1 MFRRRRKKRTIKKE
15 MLINISPKENR
26 IAIVEEG
33 VLEEFFVEKKS
44 SKRLVGNIYKGKV
57 EAIVPGIAAAFV
69 NIGVSRNGF
78 LYLNEKHVYG
88 DFRSEEV
95 EEAIDYKA
103 EKGAALEKG
112 QEILVQVVREP
123 IGAKGPRL
131 TRRISVPGRY
141 VVMIPHEHNTGISK
155 RIDKP
160 EERQRIR
167 QMIASMKLP
176 KDIGI
181 IVRTEAEGMGMRE
194 FVREI
199 KYLRNLWNKILGRAK
214 KGATPSLIYE
224 EYDLILRA
232 ARDLFTMEIDRIRID
247 SKEEYRRIHGFI
259 RSFLPQLRSRVEF
272 YRGNTSLF
280 ESAGI
285 EKQINMVFE
294 RKVNLKSGG
303 CIVIEPTEALT
314 TIDVNTG
321 HFIGKGREARK
332 NPETTAFITNREAA
346 REIARHIRL
355 KDVGGIIVID
365 FIDMKRGEYR
375 RTVLN
380 ELKEGVRRDKAKIK
394 ILNFSNFGLVEMTRQ
409 RIRKGVEGTMY
420 KACPNCGGKGV
431 IKED

>member
-1 MFRRRRKKRTIKKE
+1 M
-15 MLINISPKENR
+15 
-26 IAIVEEG
+26 
-33 VLEEFFVEKKS
+33 
-44 SKRLVGNIYKGKV
+44 
-57 EAIVPGIAAAFV
+57 PGIAAAFV
-69 NIGVSRNGF
+69 NIGVSKNGF

-88 DFRSEEV
+88 EFLSEEV
-95 EEAIDYKA
+95 EEAIDDKA
-103 EKGAALEKG
+103 EKAAPLEKG
-112 QEILVQVVREP
+112 QEVLVQVVREQM
-123 IGAKGPRL
+123 GAKGPRL

-141 VVMIPHEHNTGISK
+141 VVMIPHERNIGISK
-155 RIDKP
+155 RIENP

-176 KDIGI
+176 NDVGI
-181 IVRTEAEGMGMRE
+181 IVRTEAEGMGARE
-194 FVREI
+194 FIREI
-199 KYLRNLWNKILGRAK
+199 RYLRNLWNKIIGRAK
-214 KGATPSLIYE
+214 KGSAPSLIYE

-232 ARDLFTMEIDRIRID
+232 ARDLFTKEIDRIRVD
-247 SKEEYRRIHGFI
+247 SKDEYRRIHSFI
-259 RSFLPQLRSRVEF
+259 RSFLPQLRDRVEF
-272 YRGNTSLF
+272 CRGNSPLF

-285 EKQINMVFE
+285 EKQINVVFE

-365 FIDMKRGEYR
+365 FIDMRKGEYR
-375 RTVLN
+375 RAVLD

-409 RIRKGVEGTMY
+409 RIRKGIEGTLY

-431 IKED
+431 IKEDD